1 MASTGTIRAAAPAA
15 FTWRRLLVVAATI
28 EVALLLGS
36 AIILRD
42 AEPAALAVGGLVGL
56 GLLRL
61 RRGTLGVVALALL
74 FFDVAIWTVLE
85 TASNLGQ
92 HRDLLSLAIPA
103 ALAAT
108 GLAGLIAAGAVASGR
123 AARTTPWARN
133 VGGAAI
139 ALVVLVLIL
148 GLVIGQSAGSAA
160 QPGSLALR
168 TKDAKFSQTELSA
181 PAGEIT
187 VSLSNG
193 DLFWHTFTI
202 DALGVNVPIPTGG
215 ERSVTFRAPPG
226 TYTYYCAIPG
236 HAALAGMRGTLTV
249 R

>member
-15 FTWRRLLVVAATI
+15 FTWRRLLVVAAAV

-36 AIILRD
+36 AIVLRD

-74 FFDVAIWTVLE
+74 FLDVAIWTVPE

-92 HRDLLSLAIPA
+92 HRDLLSLAVPA
-103 ALAAT
+103 ALAAIA
-108 GLAGLIAAGAVASGR
+108 LAGLIAAGAVTSGR
-123 AARTTPWARN
+123 AASTTPWARN
-133 VGGAAI
+133 VGWAAV

-148 GLVIGQSAGSAA
+148 GVGFGQTAGLAA
-160 QPGSLALR
+160 QPGTLTLR

-181 PAGEIT
+181 PAG
-187 VSLSNG
+187 
-193 DLFWHTFTI
+193 
-202 DALGVNVPIPTGG
+202 
-215 ERSVTFRAPPG
+215 
-226 TYTYYCAIPG
+226 
-236 HAALAGMRGTLTV
+236 
-249 R
+249 